1 MQNLRSQYVPMRRV
15 FGGDYPRSVCPWLLM
30 IAFGESP
37 YGARLPGYWEGGEW
51 CEHEELGVDLI
62 RAAGEED

>member
-1 MQNLRSQYVPMRRV
+1 MRRV
-15 FGGDYPRSVCPWLLM
+15 FGGDYRRLVCPWLLM

-37 YGARLPGYWEGGEW
+37 YGDGWEGGEW

>member
-1 MQNLRSQYVPMRRV
+1 
-15 FGGDYPRSVCPWLLM
+15 M

>member
-1 MQNLRSQYVPMRRV
+1 VQNLRSQYVPMRRV
-15 FGGDYPRSVCPWLLM
+15 FGGDYRRLVCPWLLM

-37 YGARLPGYWEGGEW
+37 YGDGWEGGEW